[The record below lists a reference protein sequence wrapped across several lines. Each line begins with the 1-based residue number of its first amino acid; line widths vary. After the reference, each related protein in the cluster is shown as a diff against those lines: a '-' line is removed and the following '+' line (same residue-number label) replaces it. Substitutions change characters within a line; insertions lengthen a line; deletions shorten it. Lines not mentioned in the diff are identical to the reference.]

1 MVLNQVKKDTYELYK
16 KNRKRTVTGS
26 FPKIIYAKDMKE
38 TTEYEEYTN
47 RIKITIKWN
56 NTEEDLKSINE
67 ASHHMDGD

>member
-26 FPKIIYAKDMKE
+26 FPKIIYAKHMKE

-47 RIKITIKWN
+47 RIKITIK
-56 NTEEDLKSINE
+56 
-67 ASHHMDGD
+67 